1 MEDLVAIAT
10 IVRTRGLKGEV
21 VADLLTDFPERFDGL
36 ETVTSVMPNGSRA
49 ELKIDDHWFQNGR
62 VILRFAGFETIE
74 KAEKLRGVEICV
86 PETDAVDLEDDEFF
100 DWQLEGCSVENIDGT
115 PIGIVKELL
124 RTGGTELLVVKGETK
139 DYLVPFAEAI
149 CVQVDIENKLIKVD
163 PPVGLLEF

>member
-1 MEDLVAIAT
+1 MT
-10 IVRTRGLKGEV
+10 IIGFKM
-21 VADLLTDFPERFDGL
+21 DG
-36 ETVTSVMPNGSRA
+36 SYY
-49 ELKIDDHWFQNGR
+49 D
-62 VILRFAGFETIE
+62 FAGFETIE

-163 PPVGLLEF
+163 PPEGLLEF